1 MSDADPLI
9 EYHEEGYTVKTAHA
23 APGQKIRCP
32 HDNLTFEKLDENSV
46 KVTFPK
52 GMKVTKV

>member
-1 MSDADPLI
+1 MPDADLI
-9 EYHEEGYTVKTAHA
+9 EYNGDSYTVKTATCT
-23 APGQKIRCP
+23 PGQKIHCP
-32 HDNLTFEKLDENSV
+32 HDNLTFEKVDENSV